1 MKSRTSSFNPTVF
14 KKDITRFAPCWGSYL
29 ILLLL
34 VLTSIAGDSEAY
46 WRLRNMPDA
55 IVAMGWINLIYA
67 AVVAQLIFGDLYH
80 SRLCNALH
88 AMPMTRGGWFV
99 THTASGLAFSVV
111 PNLVIMLVA
120 LPMMRLGAGWT
131 SLLWWLLASELQ
143 YLFFF
148 GVAVLCVM
156 LSGNRL
162 GHLALYAMINFAGLG
177 AWWLVSVIYE
187 PLLYG
192 VQFNGERFYPF
203 SPVAEIGQLNEV
215 LVLDFQRIQNEL
227 GEFSHYEIYGVTP
240 GNGWGYMAIIALV
253 GILALTAA
261 LVLYRKRRLECAGD
275 FVAFKAMEPVVQVLV
290 TLFAGGF
297 FHLFGDV
304 FGLRSKYVLII
315 CGMIVGFFACRMM
328 LMRTNRV
335 FQKKG
340 FLKCALIMAVFAL
353 TLALTAWDPAGIT
366 TYLPEMDEIES
377 VTFSDSYSIHR
388 HSECNYSVREPADIE
403 AILGV
408 HADCIDG
415 DAKRIEELHPDSYSL
430 MHIRLEY
437 KLRNGKTVNRFY
449 GVYPPSEAGQVLKGY
464 FTRPECVLGFPAQKA
479 PEMVDYIRSV
489 YIEGSEHIHDLAQLD
504 LEGMLNAIIADCEA
518 GNMVQ
523 FSGYHLPQGRPV
535 EAGEVLDDAITY
547 LEIAWNREKLNGKT
561 NAEDIVSYSSLR
573 IYRSCANTLKWLET
587 NGLLSEE
594 TKKEMVIDLGGPEAV
609 FETKG

>member
-67 AVVAQLIFGDLYH
+67 AVVAQLIFGDLYL

-111 PNLVIMLVA
+111 PNLVIMLAA

-177 AWWLVSVIYE
+177 AWWLASVIYE

-215 LVLDFQRIQNEL
+215 LVLD
-227 GEFSHYEIYGVTP
+227 
-240 GNGWGYMAIIALV
+240 
-253 GILALTAA
+253 
-261 LVLYRKRRLECAGD
+261 RL
-275 FVAFKAMEPVVQVLV
+275 
-290 TLFAGGF
+290 
-297 FHLFGDV
+297 
-304 FGLRSKYVLII
+304 R
-315 CGMIVGFFACRMM
+315 
-328 LMRTNRV
+328 
-335 FQKKG
+335 
-340 FLKCALIMAVFAL
+340 
-353 TLALTAWDPAGIT
+353 
-366 TYLPEMDEIES
+366 
-377 VTFSDSYSIHR
+377 
-388 HSECNYSVREPADIE
+388 
-403 AILGV
+403 
-408 HADCIDG
+408 
-415 DAKRIEELHPDSYSL
+415 
-430 MHIRLEY
+430 
-437 KLRNGKTVNRFY
+437 
-449 GVYPPSEAGQVLKGY
+449 
-464 FTRPECVLGFPAQKA
+464 
-479 PEMVDYIRSV
+479 
-489 YIEGSEHIHDLAQLD
+489 
-504 LEGMLNAIIADCEA
+504 
-518 GNMVQ
+518 
-523 FSGYHLPQGRPV
+523 
-535 EAGEVLDDAITY
+535 
-547 LEIAWNREKLNGKT
+547 
-561 NAEDIVSYSSLR
+561 
-573 IYRSCANTLKWLET
+573 
-587 NGLLSEE
+587 
-594 TKKEMVIDLGGPEAV
+594 
-609 FETKG
+609 